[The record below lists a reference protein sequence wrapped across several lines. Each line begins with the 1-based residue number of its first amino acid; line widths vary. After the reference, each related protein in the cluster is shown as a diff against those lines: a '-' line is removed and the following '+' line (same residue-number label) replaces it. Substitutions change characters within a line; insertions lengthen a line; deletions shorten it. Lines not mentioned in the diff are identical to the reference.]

1 MNDLLSAAQAIFNDT
16 PTRWAEMAQ
25 SFPLE
30 LLARVPAPGEW
41 SALECLQHIL
51 DVEQVFNTRLLAFQA
66 GRDFPAF
73 YPDEEGTPVEGK
85 PAPDDLVAHFAS
97 LREKNLALLDT
108 FQPADYERR
117 VRHAELGMVSL
128 GELVAEIAAHDLM
141 HTVQAERAMMQP
153 FIAACGAWKVYFSD
167 HIAAGS

>member
-1 MNDLLSAAQAIFNDT
+1 MEDLFSAAKDIFNDT
-16 PTRWAEMAQ
+16 PTCWAGMVH
-25 SFPLE
+25 SFPPD

-66 GRDFPAF
+66 GHDFPAF
-73 YPDEEGTPVEGK
+73 DPDEEGTPVAGQPSAE
-85 PAPDDLVAHFAS
+85 DLVARFTH
-97 LREKNLALLDT
+97 LREKNLALLAT
-108 FQPADYERR
+108 FKPADYQRR

-153 FIAACGAWKVYFSD
+153 FIAACGPWKIYFSD

>member
-1 MNDLLSAAQAIFNDT
+1 MNNLLSAAQAIFNNT
-16 PTRWAEMAQ
+16 PTRWAGMAQ

-30 LLARVPAPGEW
+30 LLTRVPTPGEW

-51 DVEQVFNTRLLAFQA
+51 DVEQVFRTRLLAFQA
-66 GRDFPAF
+66 RRDFPAF
-73 YPDEEGTPVEGK
+73 NPDEEGTPLTVQ
-85 PAPDDLVAHFAS
+85 PSPSDLVTRFTR
-97 LREKNLALLDT
+97 LRAENLALLAT
-108 FQPADYERR
+108 FSPDDYEHR

-128 GELVAEIAAHDLM
+128 GEMVAQIASHDLM

-153 FIAACGAWKVYFSD
+153 FIAACGPWKIYFTD